1 MLHASQ
7 LSEDNR
13 WQTLRL
19 INGIRM
25 ALAVVLVALAALSL
39 NSDGSVNGTLL
50 AMIAGGFALHALM
63 SARQLRLRL
72 PGIAQQIRLQ
82 VGLDYGL
89 LVALVAFSQGD
100 SNYASLLFIPC
111 VAGSLLLPKAKAYTF
126 AALSSLAVLALQAEY
141 YWRVGGVGTDFV
153 QAGMLG
159 VVFFCIA
166 AIGHMISSRLTASQT
181 QLEKT
186 DINLANL
193 EAASS
198 LVIQN
203 LDSGV
208 LVIDGDNRIRLINSA
223 AVQMLDVNLPVH
235 GRPARD
241 SAPLLHEQIA
251 LWRMDQR
258 RQVPS
263 FSAGGRDLVPRFVP
277 VGQMGKSG
285 ILVFLDDA
293 EQLSSEAQQ
302 SKLASLGQLTASI
315 AHEIRNPLTAI
326 SHAAQ
331 LLRES
336 PTLDEADAHLSDII
350 KEQVVRVDGVISSV
364 LKLSRREKPHP
375 VIISLN
381 SWLEQFR
388 GCFIL
393 EHQLNPD
400 DFIIGG
406 SSENAE
412 IRMDESQLDQVMSNL
427 CRNAL
432 HYSRENQDSSALVVV
447 HYGYDPKA
455 ACWYLDVKDQG
466 PGISEKVQED
476 IFVPFFTTRHEGTGL
491 GLYLARSLCETNG
504 ARLVLNETGATGT
517 TFRIIFTAPLH

>member
-1 MLHASQ
+1 
-7 LSEDNR
+7 
-13 WQTLRL
+13 
-19 INGIRM
+19 RM
-25 ALAVVLVALAALSL
+25 ARAIVLVSLATVSL
-39 NSDGSVNGTLL
+39 NSGETHNSSLL
-50 AMIAGGFALHALM
+50 AVLAGCFALHSLI
-63 SARQLRLRL
+63 SARQLRQRI
-72 PGIAQQIRLQ
+72 PSIISQIRYQLSA
-82 VGLDYGL
+82 DYGL
-89 LVALVAFSQGD
+89 LVVLVAFSD
-100 SNYASLLFIPC
+100 TSSNYASLLFIPC
-111 VAGSLLLPKAKAYTF
+111 VAGSLLLLRAKAYTF
-126 AALSSLAVLALQAEY
+126 AALSSLAVLVLQTEA
-141 YWRVGGVGTDFV
+141 YWRLGSENANFT

-159 VVFFCIA
+159 VVFFSIA

-181 QLEKT
+181 QLAQT

-208 LVIDGDNRIRLINSA
+208 VVIDGDNRIRLINNA

-258 RQVPS
+258 RQVPG
-263 FSAGGRDLVPRFVP
+263 FSANGRELVPRFVP
-277 VGQMGKSG
+277 VGQMGRSG

-331 LLRES
+331 LLSES

-350 KEQVVRVDGVISSV
+350 KEQVVRVDSVISSV

-375 VIISLN
+375 IIISLN
-381 SWLEQFR
+381 DWLEQFR
-388 GCFIL
+388 TCFVL
-393 EHQLNPD
+393 EHQLQES

-412 IRMDESQLDQVMSNL
+412 IRMDESQLDQV
-427 CRNAL
+427 
-432 HYSRENQDSSALVVV
+432 
-447 HYGYDPKA
+447 
-455 ACWYLDVKDQG
+455 
-466 PGISEKVQED
+466 
-476 IFVPFFTTRHEGTGL
+476 
-491 GLYLARSLCETNG
+491 
-504 ARLVLNETGATGT
+504 
-517 TFRIIFTAPLH
+517 